1 MENKRIRKILIFFLV
16 VNLIILL
23 FAIISVIN
31 KEKDETKISN
41 SNKKYIDNKSEIEE
55 KKKGF
60 KNIEILYKN
69 YKGEIPKS
77 NISDKIEIVANQYFN
92 ILFENIIK
100 KNKDVAEYFN
110 KNKKSIKNRF
120 GITNLEDFRSL
131 IEQLQKLNCSVK
143 DYYSYEVLENSFS
156 QEENY
161 TKCILVYTYNNGQ
174 EIKFDLYIKNTTLD
188 ENMKYIFIPKK

>member
-110 KNKKSIKNRF
+110 KNK
-120 GITNLEDFRSL
+120 
-131 IEQLQKLNCSVK
+131 
-143 DYYSYEVLENSFS
+143 
-156 QEENY
+156 
-161 TKCILVYTYNNGQ
+161 NN
-174 EIKFDLYIKNTTLD
+174 INA
-188 ENMKYIFIPKK
+188 